1 MKQTNINQKE
11 KKIWCSQVNIRLNRF
26 EDRNTMR
33 DQVGHQEIINISIN
47 QEDIKLFNS
56 YTHEN
61 TALKKTYTGG
71 DLSELVRSHKKNHQ

>member
-1 MKQTNINQKE
+1 MKQILTKK
-11 KKIWCSQVNIRLNRF
+11 KKICCSQINIRLNRF

-33 DQVGHQEIINISIN
+33 DKVGHHEIINISIY
-47 QEDIKLFNS
+47 QKYIKLFNS

-61 TALKKTYTGG
+61 TALRKTYTGG

>member
-1 MKQTNINQKE
+1 M
-11 KKIWCSQVNIRLNRF
+11 
-26 EDRNTMR
+26 
-33 DQVGHQEIINISIN
+33 GHQEIINISIN

-71 DLSELVRSHKKNHQ
+71 DLSELVRSPKKKIISKTSVI